1 MNTELWKGNT
11 SDILT
16 NLADKKFQKKAWFTD
31 TIYCVTLGEMC
42 CVLFDDYSIAL
53 FLDDEYLN
61 LNTARRIVETYILIL
76 WINFLKGV

>member
-1 MNTELWKGNT
+1 MNTELWKVKIAY
-11 SDILT
+11 ILT

-31 TIYCVTLGEMC
+31 TIYCATLGEMY

-61 LNTARRIVETYILIL
+61 LNTTRRIVKRTY
-76 WINFLKGV
+76 